1 MDTISE
7 ASTCSRLPTALRHSL
22 CWPLARVGQAVAAAH
37 NDALADYGLN
47 LRTFAVLAMVTKGA
61 VRSQLEIA
69 KAVGLDKSTL
79 VATLDSLEAIG
90 LVERRPDPSDRRAR
104 VVVATEKGR
113 ELLDQASEVV
123 KETEA
128 RILSGLTCDDASRI
142 KQTLIALM
150 EGPLREESGS
160 GSCL

>member
-1 MDTISE
+1 MQTSSE
-7 ASTCSRLPTALRHSL
+7 SSPCSRLPSALRNRL
-22 CWPLARVGQAVAAAH
+22 CWSLARVGQAVASAH

-47 LRTFAVLAMVTKGA
+47 MRTFAVLAIVADGE

-79 VATLDSLEAIG
+79 VATLDSLEAVG
-90 LVERRPDPSDRRAR
+90 LVERRPDPADRRAR

-113 ELLDQASEVV
+113 VLIDQAADVV
-123 KETEA
+123 KETED
-128 RILSGLTCDDASRI
+128 RILSGMSCEDAERI
-142 KQTLIALM
+142 KHLLIALM
-150 EGPLREESGS
+150 EGPLSSESAS

>member
-1 MDTISE
+1 METTTKPD
-7 ASTCSRLPTALRHSL
+7 ACSRLPSALRESL
-22 CWPLARVGQAVAAAH
+22 CWPLARVGQAVMAAH

-47 LRTFAVLAMVTKGA
+47 MRSFAVLAMVTHGA

-79 VATLDSLEAIG
+79 VATLDSLEAVG
-90 LVERRPDPSDRRAR
+90 LVERRPDPADRRAR
-104 VVVATEKGR
+104 IVIATEKGR
-113 ELLDQASEVV
+113 VLHDQAADVV

-128 RILSGLTCDDASRI
+128 RILSDMSCDDAERI
-142 KQTLIALM
+142 KHVLIALA
-150 EGPLREESGS
+150 EGPLRGEFGS